1 MTIVMNMSDHEIER
15 EALEVEYDEE
25 VMNTGWNPGVDSV
38 SEQLQLV
45 QTSEQNSMP
54 DDLATVSAE
63 LFLRKMYS
71 YQR

>member
-15 EALEVEYDEE
+15 GALEVEYEE
-25 VMNTGWNPGVDSV
+25 EIMNSGWNPDVELV
-38 SEQLQLV
+38 QEQLQLV
-45 QTSEQNSMP
+45 PTDERMTIP
-54 DDLATVSAE
+54 DDLATISAE